1 MVFQG
6 MSRWA
11 LHTGALTLALL
22 LGGCTLP
29 ALVAQRAPDV
39 PPPAPREFRA
49 AWVAT
54 VANIDWP
61 SRPGLDSTQ
70 QQAEIRAIL
79 DTAQR
84 LKLNAI
90 VLQVRPSADAIYP
103 SALEPWSEYLSGT
116 QGQAPQPLYDP
127 LEMWVREAHA
137 RGLELHAWLNPYRV
151 RQARA
156 KSALAPNNIANT
168 HPQAVKSYGDL
179 LWMDPAEPVAVQRT
193 LDVVRD
199 VVRRYDVDGIHIDDY
214 FYPYP
219 LEGADKTEMDF
230 PDEPAWLRYVAAG
243 GQSGRADWRRQQ
255 VNSLVQAMHQT
266 IQQEKPWVRF
276 GISPFGLGRPDR
288 RPPGIQGFSQYDK
301 LYADAELWLKEGWL
315 DYFAP
320 QLYWPIDQ
328 APQAFGVLLDTWVKE
343 NSAGRHIWPGLYTSR
358 IDNSA
363 KTWAPQEIDNQIQRV
378 RMQPGSTGHIHFS
391 MVALLQDRA
400 GISQRLKDGLYAQ
413 EALVPATPWLGNG
426 APAAPELQR
435 ETGAAGTTPR
445 LTVKLPAD
453 ARAATPVML
462 AVWKQFGTTWHFSR
476 QVLPSDGTP
485 AAISL
490 VPDPALGTPA
500 AVTVSAVSRLGVES
514 ARTKWVQGQ

>member
-1 MVFQG
+1 MNLYKLG
-6 MSRWA
+6 
-11 LHTGALTLALL
+11 LALASCL
-22 LGGCTLP
+22 LASCALIAVPDPSQQATLQELSP
-29 ALVAQRAPDV
+29 A
-39 PPPAPREFRA
+39 PPAPREFRA

-61 SRPGLDSTQ
+61 SRPDLSTAQ
-70 QQAEIRAIL
+70 QQAEILRIL
-79 DTAQR
+79 DTAQA

-103 SALEPWSEYLSGT
+103 SALEPWTEYLTGT
-116 QGQAPQPLYDP
+116 QGQAPQPAYDP
-127 LEMWVREAHA
+127 LEVWVREAHA

-151 RQARA
+151 RQAQA

-168 HPQAVKSYGDL
+168 HPQAVKTYGNL
-179 LWMDPAEPVAVQRT
+179 MWMDPAEPVAVQRT

-219 LEGADKTEMDF
+219 VVGTDKVEVDF
-230 PDEPAWLRYVAAG
+230 PDEPAWLRYLAAG
-243 GQSGRADWRRQQ
+243 GQLARADWRRLQ

-276 GISPFGLGRPDR
+276 GISPFGLGKPDR
-288 RPPGIQGFSQYDK
+288 RAPGILGFSQYDK

-328 APQAFGVLLDTWVKE
+328 KPQAFAVLLDSWIKE
-343 NSAGRHIWPGLYTSR
+343 NTASRHIWPGLYTSR
-358 IDNSA
+358 IDSTP
-363 KTWAPQEIDNQIQRV
+363 KTWAPQEIENQIHAV
-378 RMQPGSTGHIHFS
+378 RQQAGSTGHIHFS

-400 GISQRLKDGLYAQ
+400 GIAQLLKTGVYVS
-413 EALVPATPWLGNG
+413 EALVPSTPWLGAG
-426 APAAPELQR
+426 APAAPSLQF
-435 ETGAAGTTPR
+435 EGVAPHGAPQLKVQIASSAR
-445 LTVKLPAD
+445 LAS
-453 ARAATPVML
+453 ATQL
-462 AVWKQFGTTWHFSR
+462 AVWKRFGTTWHFSR
-476 QVLPSDGTP
+476 QTVQPDGTT

-490 VPDPALGTPA
+490 APDAVLGQPV
-500 AVTVSAVSRLGVES
+500 AVTVGTVSRLGVES
-514 ARTKWVQGQ
+514 GRVTWVRGQ